1 MEQSL
6 QAVTKLEARLEQSR
20 KQRSKL
26 GHEIGKLN
34 FDVTTFVTKKKKTC
48 FFIVINHFKV
58 PESHAWFVVTSVK
71 AA

>member
-34 FDVTTFVTKKKKTC
+34 FDVTTFVTKKKKKHVFSLLSIILRC
-48 FFIVINHFKV
+48 R
-58 PESHAWFVVTSVK
+58 K
-71 AA
+71 AMLGLW